1 MSLIV
6 ETSAGKVEG
15 LQQDGLKIFKGIP
28 YAAPPI
34 GDRRWLPPQP
44 AEAWT
49 GVRQAR
55 SFGNVAPQNRLPPEA
70 TALLSVFDIA
80 EPQSEDCLYLNVWSP
95 GLDDARRP
103 VIVWIHGGGF
113 TIGAS
118 SQELYEGS
126 TLAKRGDV
134 VFVSINYRLG
144 PFGYLNLN
152 DVTGGMIPATGNE
165 GMLDQIAALEWVRD
179 NIAAFGGDPGN
190 VTIFGESAG
199 GMSVGVLLGMPRA
212 RGLFHK
218 AICQSGV
225 NQGLKLDRAAIIAE
239 RFISVL
245 GLDASDVDGLRSST
259 MQQWLAAAAE
269 LGVLPSPPRDP
280 KIGGMPLQPVVDG
293 KLLPVLPLDAVA
305 NGSADG
311 VIVMAGSN
319 LEESKLFGLMDP
331 GLATLDEASL
341 MERICRTI
349 STGDAKVLV
358 KGYRQ
363 ARTKRGAPTT
373 PAELFGAIQT
383 DQIFRIPAVRL
394 TEALHLRNQSAYNY
408 LFTWRSPALGGMF
421 GACHGLEI
429 GFVFGTHTMNEGMA
443 SFSGSGPAA
452 DALAEKMQDA
462 WLAFA
467 RMGDPSCDSL
477 GSWPTYGDKRETM
490 ILGEECGI
498 EEAPYDEERR
508 AWESVPNSVVTYL

>member
-1 MSLIV
+1 MSVIV

-15 LQQDGLKIFKGIP
+15 LEQDRLKVFKGIP

-44 AEAWT
+44 LEAWT
-49 GVRQAR
+49 GVRQAQ
-55 SFGNVAPQNRLPPEA
+55 SFGKVAPQNPSAPEVA
-70 TALLSVFDIA
+70 ALFPGFDIA
-80 EPQSEDCLYLNVWSP
+80 GPQSEDCLYLNVWSP

-103 VIVWIHGGGF
+103 VMVWIHGGGF

-118 SQELYEGS
+118 SQEPYEGS

-134 VFVSINYRLG
+134 VLVSINYRLG
-144 PFGYLNLN
+144 PFGFLNLN
-152 DVTGGMIPATGNE
+152 EVTGGRIPATGNE

-218 AICQSGV
+218 AIAQSGS
-225 NQGLKLDRAAIIAE
+225 NQGLELDRAVRIAE
-239 RFISVL
+239 RFLSVL
-245 GLDASDVDGLRSST
+245 HLDASDVDTLCSSAV
-259 MQQWLAAAAE
+259 QQWLAAVE
-269 LGVLPSPPRDP
+269 KLGVLQFPLRDSE
-280 KIGGMPLQPVVDG
+280 IGGMPLQPVVDG
-293 KLLPVLPLDAVA
+293 KLLPALPLDAVA

-319 LEESKLFGLMDP
+319 LEEWKILGPMDP
-331 GLATLDEASL
+331 GLATLDEPGL
-341 MERICRTI
+341 MEHLCMTI
-349 STGDAKVLV
+349 PPGNAQVLV
-358 KGYRQ
+358 EGYRETP
-363 ARTKRGAPTT
+363 ARRGAPTT
-373 PAELFGAIQT
+373 PGELFLAIQT

-394 TEALHLRNQSAYNY
+394 VEALHRRNQSAYNY
-408 LFTWRSPALGGMF
+408 LFTWRSPFQGGVL
-421 GACHGLEI
+421 GACHMLEI
-429 GFVFGTHTMNEGMA
+429 GFVFGTYTMSDAGA
-443 SFSGSGPAA
+443 AFSGSGPVAE
-452 DALAEKMQDA
+452 ALAEKMQDA

-467 RMGDPSCDSL
+467 RTGDPSCDSL

-490 ILGEECGI
+490 MFGEQCAI

-508 AWESVPNSVVTYL
+508 AWESVPNAVITML

>member
-1 MSLIV
+1 MSVIV

-15 LQQDGLKIFKGIP
+15 LQQDGLNIFKGIP

-34 GDRRWLPPQP
+34 GDQRWLPPQP
-44 AEAWT
+44 VEVWT
-49 GVRQAR
+49 GMRQAQ
-55 SFGNVAPQNRLPPEA
+55 SFGNVAPQNRLSPEA
-70 TALLSVFDIA
+70 TAMLAAFDIA

-103 VIVWIHGGGF
+103 VMVWIHGGGF

-118 SQELYEGS
+118 SQELYDGS
-126 TLAKRGDV
+126 GLAKRGDV
-134 VFVSINYRLG
+134 VLVSINYRLG

-152 DVTGGMIPATGNE
+152 EVTRGRVPATGNE

-218 AICQSGV
+218 AICQSGC
-225 NQGLKLDRAAIIAE
+225 NQGLVLGQAAKVAE
-239 RFISVL
+239 LFLSAL
-245 GLDASDVDGLRSST
+245 GLDASDVDALRSST
-259 MQQWLAAAAE
+259 VEQWLAAAEE
-269 LGVLPSPPRDP
+269 LGVLPSPPRHP
-280 KIGGMPLQPVVDG
+280 EIGGMPLQPVVDG
-293 KLLPVLPLDAVA
+293 KLLPAMPLDAVA
-305 NGSADG
+305 KGSADG
-311 VIVMAGSN
+311 IIVMAGST
-319 LEESKLFGLMDP
+319 LEEMKLFGLMDP
-331 GLATLDEASL
+331 GLATLDEDGL
-341 MERICRTI
+341 MKRLCRAI

-358 KGYRQ
+358 EGYRE
-363 ARTKRGAPTT
+363 ARARRGAPTT
-373 PAELFGAIQT
+373 PAELFIAIQT

-394 TEALHLRNQSAYNY
+394 ADALHRRNQSAYNY
-408 LFTWRSPALGGMF
+408 LFTWPSPALGGVF

-429 GFVFGTHTMNEGMA
+429 GFVFGTYTMNDAMA
-443 SFSGSGPAA
+443 GFSGSGPAA
-452 DALAEKMQDA
+452 DALAEKIQDA

-467 RMGDPSCDSL
+467 RTGDPSCGSL

-490 ILGEECGI
+490 MLGEECAV

-508 AWESVPNSVVTYL
+508 AWESVPNSVVTML